1 MNPKDYIYKVDKT
14 TTSSFQ
20 RKLVSAP
27 DDRTSAIVVGWV
39 GVIVLTAVVAIIASI
54 DCINICQKA
63 GGKKR
68 NRSVRDNS
76 SRDSDIPHVI
86 Q

>member
-1 MNPKDYIYKVDKT
+1 MNPKGFIYKVDKK
-14 TTSSFQ
+14 TTSSYK

-39 GVIVLTAVVAIIASI
+39 GVIVLTVVIATIVSL

-63 GGKKR
+63 GKKKR
-68 NRSVRDNS
+68 KRSVRDNS
-76 SRDSDIPHVI
+76 SLDSDIPHVI
-86 Q
+86 E